1 MGRKKEIDGNKFVKF
16 RISSKMYELIKRVS
30 EELGITISE
39 TCRSAL
45 ELFFMGLFL
54 GKFKGVEDE
63 FWKKY
68 NQHFR
73 RYHSTAKK
81 EG

>member
-1 MGRKKEIDGNKFVKF
+1 MGRKKEINGNKFVKF

-54 GKFKGVEDE
+54 GKFKGVENE

-68 NQHFR
+68 ERYFR
-73 RYHSTAKK
+73 NYSVVKK